1 MEHIVKNIVEYLK
14 TQKSEGA
21 FHVKGEW
28 GSGKTYF
35 FKEILPGK
43 IKDDVDRIQVMISLF
58 GLGSVKEIPFR
69 LLNAYI
75 NKKSE
80 LTGSVSEEMNRGLD
94 YLDMKYG
101 VDRKLF
107 GINLHDEDE
116 LIYNIIPKDK
126 VYLCLDDVERF
137 VTDNN
142 VEEIMGTINN
152 LVENMGYKVIVIS
165 NDHYQTKDQVA
176 AVVQSQ
182 FKEKVIGRA
191 VTFRPAIRDIFNSI
205 VGEYGDETFTAFM
218 MREDVS
224 SLFLPEKRNKDYR
237 KDFENIRN
245 IKFVISN
252 FYGVFDH
259 FRDAVGDDKT
269 IRRLKYYLAFII
281 GVSIEYKKDMLS
293 DDDCHGIDVDTDV
306 FSLNLGDD
314 EDMTDG
320 RLEELFG
327 EIEKTLDEKERAEKK
342 KKFDDIYRR
351 RFYSVYA
358 KDVNQRN
365 VFHEEIYKSIT
376 NGSPIDYAKLEDN
389 LQKKVFDNEREDN
402 PGNVVVAQSLD
413 GTIFNDTDEVIK
425 SKLQNLLSSVADGS
439 LKMCA
444 AYVNAFSFLD
454 VYRTVVGKTHEEL
467 LEIFKEGFSK
477 YVSTHEIDRMEG
489 TGLEMV
495 AQSIPDGTRDFYEF
509 LRETLY
515 NKWVEKQNQGIEEM
529 VNLFK
534 TDIPSFCSLF
544 AEDNHGVIFHYVSE
558 AVLHHIP
565 VDIVE
570 ERMHNMT
577 SKDVRCLA
585 ILVIQ
590 RFTPQDIYSFHLQ
603 KEKPFLEAMN
613 KGIDAIAGEDT
624 VSKVEAKLVL
634 KTQVEKALRNFEVA
648 K

>member
-14 TQKSEGA
+14 SPKSEGA

-35 FKEILPGK
+35 FKEILPGE
-43 IKDDVDRIQVMISLF
+43 IRDDVDRIQVMISLF

-107 GINLHDEDE
+107 GIDLHDEDE
-116 LIYNIIPKDK
+116 LIYNIIPREE
-126 VYLCLDDVERF
+126 VYLCFDDVERF
-137 VTDNN
+137 VTANN

-165 NDHYQTKDQVA
+165 NDHYPSKDNEA

-191 VTFRPAIRDIFNSI
+191 VSFRPAIRDIYNSI
-205 VGEYGDETFTAFM
+205 VVEYGDEAFTAFM

-224 SLFLPEKRNKDYR
+224 SLFMPENRNKNYR

-245 IKFVISN
+245 IKFAISN
-252 FYGVFDH
+252 FYGVFKH
-259 FRDAVGDDKT
+259 FRDTVGDGKT
-269 IRRLKYYLAFII
+269 VKSLKYYLAFII
-281 GVSIEYKKDMLS
+281 GVSIEYKKDRLT

-306 FSLNLGDD
+306 FSLYLD
-314 EDMTDG
+314 EDDNLSESELQG
-320 RLEELFG
+320 LFG
-327 EIEKTLDEKERAEKK
+327 EIEDTPDEKERKEKK
-342 KKFDDIYRR
+342 SNFDAIYRR

-358 KDVNQRN
+358 KGVNQKN

-376 NGSPIDYAKLEDN
+376 NGSPIDYRKLEKN
-389 LQKKVFDNEREDN
+389 LQKKVFDNEREDH

-413 GTIFNDTDEVIK
+413 GTIFNDTDEEIK
-425 SKLQNLLSSVADGS
+425 SKLQTLLSSVSDGS
-439 LKMCA
+439 LRMCA

-454 VYRTVVGKTHEEL
+454 VYRSVVGKSHEEL
-467 LEIFKEGFSK
+467 LDIFKSGFSK
-477 YVSTHEIDRMEG
+477 YASNHEIDRMEG

-495 AQSIPDGTRDFYEF
+495 AQSIPEGTKDFYEY
-509 LRETLY
+509 LRETLH
-515 NKWVEKQNQGIEEM
+515 NKWLEKQNQGIEEM

-534 TDIPSFCSLF
+534 TDISGFCSLF
-544 AEDNHGVIFHYVSE
+544 ADNNHGVTFHYVSD

-565 VDIVE
+565 GELVE
-570 ERMHNMT
+570 ERMLKLT
-577 SKDVRCLA
+577 PKDVRSLA
-585 ILVIQ
+585 ILVNQ
-590 RFTPQDIYSFHLQ
+590 RFTPQDIFSFHLR
-603 KEKPFLEAMN
+603 KEKPFLEAMK
-613 KGIDAIAGEDT
+613 KGIDAINGDDT

-634 KTQVEKALRNFEVA
+634 KPQVEKALRNFEIA
-648 K
+648 Q